1 MLLSYNY
8 QAFLYILSI
17 HFFDNFYKYSNS
29 AKKEQ
34 IPACYCFPETCSSL
48 NLIRFIPFQILC
60 QHSNQ
65 ILNITNKLT
74 YSCIYFLFFDSIIAD
89 CFKISL
95 NKRQTIRLRDTAF
108 SYPMALERIHFLHI
122 SKSRPMKSAVWS
134 IS

>member
-89 CFKISL
+89 CFKISFEQKTDHPIERYRIFIP
-95 NKRQTIRLRDTAF
+95 NGIGTDTF
-108 SYPMALERIHFLHI
+108 SAHFKI
-122 SKSRPMKSAVWS
+122 RPMKSAVWS